1 MMSSE
6 AAAVHIVDQIR
17 KSVDAGAT
25 ILLGGTRSDLPG
37 AFVQPTIL
45 TDLNPEI
52 PAYYEI
58 FGPVASSTE
67 SSMKKQQ

>member
-1 MMSSE
+1 
-6 AAAVHIVDQIR
+6 
-17 KSVDAGAT
+17 
-25 ILLGGTRSDLPG
+25 LLGGTRSDLP

-52 PAYYEI
+52 SYYEEI